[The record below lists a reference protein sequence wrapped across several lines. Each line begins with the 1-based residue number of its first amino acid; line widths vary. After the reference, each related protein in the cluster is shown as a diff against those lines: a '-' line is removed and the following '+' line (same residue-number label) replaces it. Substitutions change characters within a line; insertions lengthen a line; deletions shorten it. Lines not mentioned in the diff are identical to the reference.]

1 MERYYTRN
9 SNSVAGLHIF
19 RMAAALYFNDRSE
32 RNKLVGRIGTVIAA
46 YKSVVRVHFSNS
58 LIHVSGHFSFY
69 YNK

>member
-1 MERYYTRN
+1 
-9 SNSVAGLHIF
+9 
-19 RMAAALYFNDRSE
+19 MAAALYFNDRSE

-58 LIHVSGHFSFY
+58 LIHVSGHVSFY